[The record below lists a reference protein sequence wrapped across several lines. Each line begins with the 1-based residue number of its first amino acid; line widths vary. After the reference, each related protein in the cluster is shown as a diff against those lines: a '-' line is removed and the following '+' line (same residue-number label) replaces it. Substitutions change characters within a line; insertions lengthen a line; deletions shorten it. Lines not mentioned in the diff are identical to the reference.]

1 MASYTI
7 KKKHGSIN
15 IQARYGSWEYIAV
28 HYVGAGTSASGSA
41 KANCIFFS
49 NAYRGASAHYF
60 IDDFN
65 IYEFADPSKYITWH
79 VGDGYGKYGMTNA
92 NTIGIEVCISGNKPF
107 TKREQDRLEWLVK
120 YLMKKYNIKASK
132 VKRHYDASRKLCP
145 LYYTR
150 SEQSWKTLHKK
161 ITGTATTPK
170 KAVNPLPYK
179 VEIICDSLN
188 VRTGPGV
195 SYKATGIKVKKGEVY
210 TIVTEQKPNTVKWGK
225 LKSGAGWISLGSK
238 YIKKV

>member
-161 ITGTATTPK
+161 ITGTATTTK
-170 KAVNPLPYK
+170 KDDALPYK
-179 VEIICDSLN
+179 VKILVDDLKIREDA
-188 VRTGPGV
+188 GV
-195 SYKATGIKVKKGEVY
+195 KHKIVGEVEKGVIY
-210 TIVTEQKPNTVKWGK
+210 TIIEEKKPGSVKWGR
-225 LKSGAGWISLGSK
+225 LKSKKGWISLSSK
-238 YIKKV
+238 YVKKV